1 VFLPTNFLVLVL
13 LKIIFFCSLK
23 TTKITENSLKLEKTE
38 GAIRNGNKT
47 RGQKQ
52 KKKRR
57 KKEISSDYGI

>member
-1 VFLPTNFLVLVL
+1 MTK
-13 LKIIFFCSLK
+13 KIDFFFVD
-23 TTKITENSLKLEKTE
+23 LKLEKTE